1 MFKLK
6 NIQVMNNLNKSQIQ
20 ISIVVI
26 DIKESV
32 KTFFFYLKKYSIELL
47 YTMQ

>member
-6 NIQVMNNLNKSQIQ
+6 NTQVMNNLNKSQIQ

-32 KTFFFYLKKYSIELL
+32 KTFFLFKKVFN
-47 YTMQ
+47 